1 LNACVAG
8 DYVSHAGCDQQ
19 QRIAVIVAAHQ
30 RYGFPLKATYLAV
43 RQDGF
48 ETIADFNARPV
59 IADGVENQNPAI
71 GGLLPD
77 APLFKQIDGKS
88 LDVGTIQSI
97 DSNDCDLGV
106 RFLVDLLTDL
116 FHLRVGVGVQDLC
129 EVVDVAGRL
138 GEFGN
143 LFSGGKNA
151 ERQDQDGR

>member
-19 QRIAVIVAAHQ
+19 QRIAVILAPHQ
-30 RYGFPLKATYLAV
+30 RYGFPLKAAYLAI

-48 ETIADFNARPV
+48 ETIAHFNARPV
-59 IADGVENQNPAI
+59 IADGVENQNSAI
-71 GGLLPD
+71 GGPLAD
-77 APLFKQIDGKS
+77 APLLIQIDGKS

-97 DSNDCDLGV
+97 DGYDCDLCM

-129 EVVDVAGRL
+129 EVVDVAGGL